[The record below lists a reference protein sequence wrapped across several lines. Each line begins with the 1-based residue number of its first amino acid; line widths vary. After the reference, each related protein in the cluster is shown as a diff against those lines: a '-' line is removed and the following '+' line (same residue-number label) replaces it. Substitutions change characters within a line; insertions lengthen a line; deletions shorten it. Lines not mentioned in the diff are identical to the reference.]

1 MEEKTASGLREQQ
14 ARRKRV
20 NRMKMSMVAGGA
32 IWILVLTVLIVV
44 LLIKV
49 VNLEERMDKELV
61 SKEEVLQEHNEK
73 SAESPKENASDT
85 VLQDGAQTEDIS
97 DNDTAGS
104 GDLTEDTGLADDTD
118 LAAESAALSD
128 GTDSADEGAAL
139 SDNSDSA
146 AGGTD
151 SAKEGQ
157 AVGEATEEDSNLLE
171 EGEHP
176 KVYLTFDDGPSENT
190 AKILD
195 ILKEKNVKA
204 TFFVIGQED
213 EESKALYQR
222 IVAEG
227 HTLGMH
233 SYSHKYDVIY
243 KSLDAFKEDMNQL
256 QTYLEEVTGVTPTI
270 MRFPGGS
277 SNQVSNVDIK
287 ELIRYVKGQ
296 GITYYDWNVV
306 SGDATSQVY
315 TPDELVANVM
325 DDVVK
330 YHTSIVLMHDSSAK
344 ASTVEALRSMID
356 QLQELGA
363 ELLPIDE
370 TTKPIQHI
378 KAEDVD

>member
-1 MEEKTASGLREQQ
+1 MEEKTANGLREQQ

-20 NRMKMSMVAGGA
+20 NRMKMTMVAGGA
-32 IWILVLTVLIVV
+32 IWILVLSVLIVV

-49 VNLEERMDKELV
+49 IDLEERLNEELV
-61 SKEEVLQEHNEK
+61 SKVEVLQEHDEK
-73 SAESPKENASDT
+73 NAESRKGNASDT
-85 VLQDGAQTEDIS
+85 ILQDGKQPEDFS
-97 DNDTAGS
+97 KEDTAES
-104 GDLTEDTGLADDTD
+104 EDSADDTEFAEAAD
-118 LAAESAALSD
+118 LAEDAELSMD
-128 GTDSADEGAAL
+128 GQ
-139 SDNSDSA
+139 A
-146 AGGTD
+146 AGD
-151 SAKEGQ
+151 VPEEGD
-157 AVGEATEEDSNLLE
+157 EDSNLLE

-195 ILKEKNVKA
+195 ILKEKNIKA

-213 EESKALYQR
+213 EEAKELYQR
-222 IVAEG
+222 IVDEG

-233 SYSHKYDVIY
+233 SFSHKYDVIY
-243 KSLDAFKEDMNQL
+243 KSLDAFAEDMNHL

-277 SNQVSNVDIK
+277 SNQVSNVDIR
-287 ELIRYVKGQ
+287 ELIRYVKEQ

-330 YHTSIVLMHDSSAK
+330 YHTSVVLMHDSSAK
-344 ASTVEALRSMID
+344 ASTVEALQPMIE
-356 QLQELGA
+356 QLQEMGA